1 MSCDCFSK
9 VNATL
14 AEHNEQLVSLI
25 DIRTFASIPR
35 VLVSVE
41 KVDPKKRTRLRRMLA
56 SFCPFCGTAY
66 EKLAAAN
73 GAASTKKASS
83 KKT

>member
-25 DIRTFASIPR
+25 DIRTFVSIPR
-35 VLVSVE
+35 ALVSVE
-41 KVDPKKRTRLRRMLA
+41 KADPKKRTRLRRMLA

-66 EKLAAAN
+66 GKLP
-73 GAASTKKASS
+73 GAGKGKAPSKKA
-83 KKT
+83 